1 MIQKKRKRQA
11 RFFAAGVLLFITLTA
26 AVVSLFWTPYP
37 LNDTSGGRL
46 EGPGPAHVF
55 GTDRLGR
62 DLASCVM
69 AGTRIA
75 YSIGL
80 SATLIAAVLGIT
92 IGLLAAWLPQWADNA
107 VSSFLDVLIA
117 FPTLLLAML
126 LGAAQGRNVWTAV
139 VSIGIACS
147 AIIARLTRILA
158 KQIMS
163 KPFFVSAKTSGTGNL
178 AITFIHI
185 LPNIWQVLSVNVAVV
200 FGVSILAEASLSYLG
215 LGVPP
220 PNASLGRLMQEAQG
234 TVLIAPWGAVLPGL
248 VIVMIVTGVNL
259 LADAIRDL
267 LDAGGGIGR

>member
-1 MIQKKRKRQA
+1 MVRKKTPVRLSVA
-11 RFFAAGVLLFITLTA
+11 VVLLVITFTA
-26 AVVSLFWTPYP
+26 ALISVFWTPYR
-37 LNDTSGGRL
+37 LEDTSGGRL
-46 EGPGPAHVF
+46 EGPGAAHLF

-62 DLASCVM
+62 DLASYVM

-75 YSIGL
+75 YMVGI
-80 SATLIAAVLGIT
+80 SATLIAAILGIT
-92 IGLLAAWLPQWADNA
+92 AGLLAAWLPPWADNA
-107 VSSFLDVLIA
+107 ASSFFDLLIA

-126 LGAAQGRNVWTAV
+126 LGATQGRSTGTAV
-139 VSIGIACS
+139 ISIGIACS

-163 KPFFVSAKTSGTGNL
+163 KQFFVSARTSGTGNL

-185 LPNIWQVLSVNVAVV
+185 LPNIWQVLSVNIAVV

-234 TVLIAPWGAVLPGL
+234 TVLTAPLGAVLPGL
-248 VIVMIVTGVNL
+248 VIVMIVSGVNL
-259 LADAIRDL
+259 LADAVRDK
-267 LDAGGGIGR
+267 LDSGGGIGQ